1 MIGGGSQRMLLPTP
15 AADIDPIE
23 DMDASTVAVLI
34 LFGSLTFAT
43 VSMMTKTLLM
53 GDKRGERKL

>member
-1 MIGGGSQRMLLPTP
+1 MLLSTP

>member
-1 MIGGGSQRMLLPTP
+1 MIGGGSQRMLLSTP